1 MGSLQKYSLT
11 KYTLEKY
18 NVEKYTLGKHTLE
31 KYTLGKTLWE
41 NTLLKDR
48 SLLVT
53 AFGKYITFRGPRT
66 LCNSRETPTWT
77 WTSESVM
84 DRISQHGYPVE
95 QHGYP
100 DRTWVGST

>member
-1 MGSLQKYSLT
+1 MWKN
-11 KYTLEKY
+11 TLLE
-18 NVEKYTLGKHTLE
+18 NTLWKNTLWE
-31 KYTLGKTLWE
+31 NTLWE

-77 WTSESVM
+77 WKSESVM

-100 DRTWVGST
+100 DRTWVLPIG